1 VVERGSPLTHVAV
14 VARELGIPTVVQV
27 KGATREIRTGM
38 RVRVDGGAGL
48 VTILENAPGPH
59 APGSALAGNAPEL
72 LVDNAE
78 ATA

>member
-1 VVERGSPLTHVAV
+1 VAV

-48 VTILENAPGPH
+48 VTILEDAPEPH
-59 APGSALAGNAPEL
+59 ASGSALADDAREL
-72 LVDNAE
+72 FADTAE